1 MLNEPVPSGCFLIR
15 RTIGRFHVLTSD
27 IVGMPLLRPRYPAF
41 FARTQTKPPMNAPES
56 LPLEFPAFDNSFAAL
71 PEAFYTRL
79 KPQPLPAP
87 YVVGVSAEVAEL
99 LGLPPQLLE

>member
-1 MLNEPVPSGCFLIR
+1 
-15 RTIGRFHVLTSD
+15 
-27 IVGMPLLRPRYPAF
+27 
-41 FARTQTKPPMNAPES
+41 MNAPES

-87 YVVGVSAEVAEL
+87 YVVGVSAEVADL
-99 LGLPPQLLE
+99 LGLPPAIAE